1 MVDISV
7 VIVNYNVKYFLEL
20 CLVSV
25 ERASKQLNVEILVVD
40 NNSQDGSKE
49 YITARFPNINY
60 IYNNENLGFSKANNQ
75 AIALSKG
82 PYTLILNPD
91 TIIAEDTLQKCMAFM
106 ASNQDAGGI
115 GVPMYDGKGMFLR
128 ESKRSLPTPR
138 VAFYKISGF
147 ASLFPHSRKFAQYH
161 LGHLSQFETHEV
173 DILSGAFM
181 FMRKAVL
188 DQIGYFDESFFM
200 YGEDIDLSYRVQLA
214 GYKNYYLSET
224 SIIHFKGE
232 STKKGSLNYV
242 IVFYKAMEIFANKH
256 LTQNKAIAY
265 HLVIRTAIWL
275 RAFLSIIKR
284 LIQTCI
290 SPLKFLKLKLYR
302 SRTPI
307 KRIIFGLPEEIEDF
321 ESTITNN
328 SHSAYYTSINLN
340 LSDFIKTCQENRYN
354 EVVLLSDSLSCGQ
367 IISIAQ
373 QLHKFNVNIKII
385 APQKK

>member
-1 MVDISV
+1 MVDISI

-49 YITARFPNINY
+49 YITARFPNITY
-60 IYNNENLGFSKANNQ
+60 ISNNENYGFSKANNQ
-75 AIALSKG
+75 AITLSKG
-82 PYTLILNPD
+82 QYTLILNPD

-106 ASNQDAGGI
+106 ASNQDAGAI
-115 GVPMYDGKGMFLR
+115 GVPMYNGMGMFLR
-128 ESKRSLPTPR
+128 ESKRALPTAS
-138 VAFYKISGF
+138 VAFYKISGL

-161 LGHLSQFETHEV
+161 LGHLSQFETHQV

-181 FMRKAVL
+181 FMRKDVL

-242 IVFYKAMEIFANKH
+242 VVFYKAMEIFANKH
-256 LTQNKAIAY
+256 LTHNKAIAY

-290 SPLKFLKLKLYR
+290 SPLKLLKLKVYQ
-302 SRTPI
+302 SKTPI
-307 KRIIFGLPEEIEDF
+307 NRIIVGLPEEIEDF
-321 ESTITNN
+321 EKTITKDF
-328 SHSAYYTSINLN
+328 HSTHYTSINFK
-340 LSDFIKTCQENRYN
+340 LSHFIKTCQENRYN
-354 EVVLLSDSLSCGQ
+354 EVLLLSDSLSCGQ
-367 IISIAQ
+367 IISITQ
-373 QLHKFNVNIKII
+373 QLHNLNINIKII
-385 APQKK
+385 APRRK